1 MQGYRTFFVQFAFFV
16 SYTTPRTSCIL
27 YLDGNT
33 LEAKGTVLAMVAYLL
48 TYQEYKEGPHLFK
61 FRNLS
66 DKYMCMCVEEA
77 TINFF
82 SNSACSLRGGK
93 SCDTVVKAGKLS
105 CLIQD
110 G

>member
-1 MQGYRTFFVQFAFFV
+1 MQGCRTFFVQFAFFV

-27 YLDGNT
+27 YVDGNT
-33 LEAKGTVLAMVAYLL
+33 LKAKGTVLAMVAYLL

-66 DKYMCMCVEEA
+66 GQIYVHV
-77 TINFF
+77 
-82 SNSACSLRGGK
+82 RGGSHDQLFQFCLFSK
-93 SCDTVVKAGKLS
+93 SYDTLVKAGKLS
-105 CLIQD
+105 CLIQV